1 MSTEIKDK
9 DVELPKSTEGES
21 CTNCRYWFEL
31 KENEPN
37 TGLPHFGKCKK
48 NPPAMLVQ
56 DEKTYSGHPITSE
69 SDWCGAW
76 NRSFK
81 PAIVAAEVPG
91 VEE

>member
-37 TGLPHFGKCKK
+37 TGLPHFGKCKRILQ
-48 NPPAMLVQ
+48 P
-56 DEKTYSGHPITSE
+56 
-69 SDWCGAW
+69 C
-76 NRSFK
+76 
-81 PAIVAAEVPG
+81 
-91 VEE
+91 